1 MSAIGRRLGLLALVA
16 GLAALG
22 LGACG
27 AAGGA
32 APSGGASPTPSQVLT
47 DADSGKVVSLA
58 VGESVALRLSS
69 RYTWSAPQATGGAVR
84 VAAGASAAS
93 YHEWIVTA
101 VARGSATV
109 TSGGRVAC
117 SPGDVCPGAILAFSL
132 AITVS

>member
-1 MSAIGRRLGLLALVA
+1 MTAIGPRLGTVALVA
-16 GLAALG
+16 LLAIA

-32 APSGGASPTPSQVLT
+32 APSGGASPTPSRVLT
-47 DADSGKVVSLA
+47 EADSGMVVSLA
-58 VGESVALRLSS
+58 VGESVALRLSN
-69 RYTWSAPQATGGAVR
+69 RYTWSQPQATGGAVR
-84 VAAGASAAS
+84 VAAGAPAAA